1 MYLIDG
7 FEKMKKGIWLSIYI
21 RGFLL
26 WVVLNWTVFLVV
38 DSLLVTSHKVREI
51 YLYKYLVLS
60 TLFYLLS
67 LNLNLCKKVFNL
79 KNIFTDEQLRY
90 LLVQSTIWCGV
101 FFIYMVLVYGFG
113 SDMTLVN
120 SVMFGPIPLFTLF
133 SLVMTYRLQK
143 F

>member
-1 MYLIDG
+1 
-7 FEKMKKGIWLSIYI
+7 MKKGIWLSIYI

>member
-1 MYLIDG
+1 
-7 FEKMKKGIWLSIYI
+7 MKKGIWLSIYM

-26 WVVLNWTVFLVV
+26 WIVLNWTVFLVI
-38 DSLLVTSHKVREI
+38 DSLLVNSHKVREI

-60 TLFYLLS
+60 VLFYLLS
-67 LNLNLCKKVFNL
+67 LNLNLCKKIFNL

-101 FFIYMVLVYGFG
+101 FFIYMVLVYGFC